1 SIDYLSVSFG
11 YTDALANFWQQCG
24 FYLVRLGVHK
34 EASSGC
40 YTAMAIYPI
49 STQGQQL
56 LQVAQQALALQSDY
70 ITQQTGISL
79 ATALP

>member
-1 SIDYLSVSFG
+1 IEAMCLTSLRISRIAVLPAYRRQKVAAKLVADIAKQCQKQSIDYLSVSFG

-40 YTAMAIYPI
+40 
-49 STQGQQL
+49 
-56 LQVAQQALALQSDY
+56 
-70 ITQQTGISL
+70 
-79 ATALP
+79 